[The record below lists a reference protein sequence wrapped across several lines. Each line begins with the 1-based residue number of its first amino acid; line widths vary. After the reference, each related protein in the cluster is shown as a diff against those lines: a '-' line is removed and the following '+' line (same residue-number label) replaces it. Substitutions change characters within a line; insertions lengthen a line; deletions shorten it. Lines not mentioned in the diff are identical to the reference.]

1 MNVHTNEGG
10 HFRKNLLLSMADTD
24 SRPGSGASKGKRPST
39 TEKKSKKSVA
49 VDDGAAAAASSLP
62 IPSSKQQP
70 APTNLYEALERL
82 DEKEKDVTRL
92 EQELASADDKH
103 KELYRINAKRLIQIA
118 ALESQL
124 AKEQE
129 KNKELTVELEKQ
141 HSMMDLVISFRDK
154 ESAREFNELTHAN
167 VELAAKLDVWKERA
181 RRLQQERFGFV
192 QKFRAAKNQAFK
204 GDGTGG
210 FDTIAANDSD
220 EEDDPEEG
228 AARDSDD
235 D

>member
-1 MNVHTNEGG
+1 
-10 HFRKNLLLSMADTD
+10 MADTD

-62 IPSSKQQP
+62 IPSTKEQP

-82 DEKEKDVTRL
+82 DEKEKDMTRL

-129 KNKELTVELEKQ
+129 KK
-141 HSMMDLVISFRDK
+141 
-154 ESAREFNELTHAN
+154 
-167 VELAAKLDVWKERA
+167 
-181 RRLQQERFGFV
+181 
-192 QKFRAAKNQAFK
+192 
-204 GDGTGG
+204 
-210 FDTIAANDSD
+210 
-220 EEDDPEEG
+220 
-228 AARDSDD
+228 
-235 D
+235 

>member
-1 MNVHTNEGG
+1 M
-10 HFRKNLLLSMADTD
+10 
-24 SRPGSGASKGKRPST
+24 
-39 TEKKSKKSVA
+39 
-49 VDDGAAAAASSLP
+49 
-62 IPSSKQQP
+62 
-70 APTNLYEALERL
+70 
-82 DEKEKDVTRL
+82 TRL

-204 GDGTGG
+204 GDSTGG